1 MNKKELTGA
10 VTRLLQEPL
19 EQNGFVLW
27 DIDYIKN
34 REGSQLV
41 IDVDVPDGT
50 SGGLSMEML
59 TRANEIINEL
69 IDDANLIDDA
79 YTLVVQ
85 SAGLVRELRTD
96 AHLRRFV
103 GSGIPV
109 NVSLYAP
116 RDGKKQYTGT
126 LAGFDDGT
134 LTLDCDASGGE
145 DAKVIVFE
153 RKAIASVKTDL
164 II

>member
-59 TRANEIINEL
+59 TRANEIINE
-69 IDDANLIDDA
+69 LIDDA